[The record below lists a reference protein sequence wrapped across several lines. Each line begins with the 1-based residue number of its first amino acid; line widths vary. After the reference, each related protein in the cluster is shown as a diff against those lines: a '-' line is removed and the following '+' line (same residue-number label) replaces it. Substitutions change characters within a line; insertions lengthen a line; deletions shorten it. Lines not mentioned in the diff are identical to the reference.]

1 MSDTNEGDHTKP
13 DDPPAD
19 PPKHVD
25 QPPQLSPGQMETLAA
40 QVTQNIMKQ
49 LAERG
54 STTIDQQAGSSSSG
68 PADRGERWLGL
79 PQLSCVPANIKI
91 TRRN

>member
-13 DDPPAD
+13 GDPPS
-19 PPKHVD
+19 KHVD
-25 QPPQLSPGQMETLAA
+25 QPPQLSPEQMETLAA

-54 STTIDQQAGSSSSG
+54 STTIDQQ
-68 PADRGERWLGL
+68 
-79 PQLSCVPANIKI
+79 
-91 TRRN
+91 T